1 MKKIFSDIKRYF
13 KYVIYATKAELNAE
27 VAGSYLGALWWLLDP
42 LFFMM
47 IYTFISVVVFKSKEQ
62 YFAVFVFTA
71 LSLWNF
77 FNKVVSLS
85 PKLVS
90 SNKDIVTKVYLP
102 KYILLINK
110 MGVNFFKMLISFAL
124 VAVMMILYKIP
135 LNVSML
141 HIVPII
147 ITLIVVTFGCST
159 ILMHF
164 GVFVEDLS
172 NITNIL
178 LKLVFYLSG
187 IFYLVSKRIPSP
199 YNNILLTVNPMA
211 YLIESGRG
219 CLIYGQIPNYYIMTL
234 WFVIGI
240 ILSIIGVKTIYKYE
254 NSYVKVIK

>member
-1 MKKIFSDIKRYF
+1 MKRIINDIKKYF
-13 KYVIYATKAELNAE
+13 KYTIYSTKAELNAE

-42 LFFMM
+42 LFFML
-47 IYTFISVVVFKSKEQ
+47 IYTFISVVVFKSREQ
-62 YFAVFVFTA
+62 YFAVFVFTG

-77 FNKVVSLS
+77 FNKIVSLS

-102 KYILLINK
+102 KYVLLITK
-110 MGVNFFKMLISFAL
+110 MGVNFFKMLISFIL
-124 VAVMMILYKIP
+124 VAVMMVIYKIP

-141 HIVPII
+141 NIIPII
-147 ITLIVVTFGCST
+147 ITLIVVTFGFST
-159 ILMHF
+159 ILLHF

-187 IFYLVSKRIPSP
+187 VFYLVSKRIPHP
-199 YNNILLTVNPMA
+199 YNNVLLTVNPMA

-219 CLIYGQIPNYYIMTL
+219 CLIYGQTPNYAIMAL
-234 WFVIGI
+234 WFIIGI
-240 ILSIIGVKTIYKYE
+240 VLSIIGINTIYKYE